1 MFVWAAMLLIIA
13 PIAALWGLTD
23 IAGTAAAIDGLAFVF
38 GFALMWLLMLIA
50 ATTLHHDP
58 RHQ

>member
-1 MFVWAAMLLIIA
+1 MFFWAALLLIIA

-23 IAGTAAAIDGLAFVF
+23 IAGTGAALDGLAFVF
-38 GFALMWLLMLIA
+38 GFGLMWLLMLIA
-50 ATTLHHDP
+50 ATALHHDP